1 MDGWKTI
8 FLSWW
13 LIVSD
18 HVSFR
23 EGTWN
28 QTGVW
33 CNFDSQFQ
41 PAGQQA
47 WQPSLGFSLQLASPV
62 WFLFQG
68 PMENSTFEVG
78 IIWGI
83 CQKTKFLSH
92 RVLYLGLIE
101 RLPRFYTTKCSFAS
115 VLIDKGAKLKNPNRR
130 SIWHS
135 CLLVCVFLC
144 FALMTN
150 GKPQGTGLWC
160 F

>member
-1 MDGWKTI
+1 MVGRLFSFCDGLFSATM
-8 FLSWW
+8 L
-13 LIVSD
+13 V
-18 HVSFR
+18 FR

-47 WQPSLGFSLQLASPV
+47 WQPWFQPATSASSLISVS
-62 WFLFQG
+62 G
-68 PMENSTFEVG
+68 PYGKQYFWSWDYLGNNPRQ
-78 IIWGI
+78 

-92 RVLYLGLIE
+92 RVLYLGKAALV
-101 RLPRFYTTKCSFAS
+101 LSYMFFFAS
-115 VLIDKGAKLKNPNRR
+115 VLIDKGAKLKTPSRR

-144 FALMTN
+144 FALIS
-150 GKPQGTGLWC
+150 
-160 F
+160 